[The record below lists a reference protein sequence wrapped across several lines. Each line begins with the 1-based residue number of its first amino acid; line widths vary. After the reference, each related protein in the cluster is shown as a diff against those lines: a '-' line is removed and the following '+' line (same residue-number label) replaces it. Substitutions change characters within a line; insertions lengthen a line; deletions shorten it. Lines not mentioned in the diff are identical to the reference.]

1 MKILFIAPRF
11 PHPATKGDQ
20 ARVLNSLKHLSK
32 KHKVYFVCTAE
43 TQPSRESIKYLKT
56 LTADL
61 RVVRLNKLERYINLL
76 LAPLTLL
83 PFQVM
88 FFHSR
93 DAARQVRDILRQE
106 KIDLVFCQM
115 VRSAPYAQ
123 RIKGIPRVLD
133 FQDAYSLNM
142 ERRFHSEKG
151 LVKWVSFIEW
161 QLLKR
166 YERKLLT
173 EFDATTIVSK
183 RDSLA
188 ISKNK
193 KIEIVPIG
201 VEPARISS
209 KRAKNRL
216 IFTGNLRYF
225 PNRDA
230 IVWFTNQIFPL
241 IKSKIPGLTLQII
254 GATPPKDVL
263 SLGDRESVQVIAN
276 VKDIRPFLAE
286 ASLSVAPMRSGS
298 GSQFKVIEALSV
310 GTPVVLTRHAKEGLD
325 FLTEKSLTLA
335 GDSAKDFAEQVIRL
349 LKNPTLLTE
358 LSKSGH
364 REVKSFYTWETV
376 TNKLEN
382 VLLTARK
389 EYKKDLVRELLRWKV
404 MPVAILLIV
413 LLVGGLLRLYQIDS
427 NVYFGGDEGR
437 DVAVTQQMVETN
449 KPILQ
454 GPPTSMV
461 TDKGRVYYGPG
472 YYYLIAP
479 AVLITGGHP
488 ASGYFVTAL
497 LGTLSIL
504 LIYLIGKNL
513 FGQRGALISSFLYA
527 VSLYAV
533 GFERWAWSPNMI
545 PFFTLLAIYGL
556 IKLVQGKQWGLL
568 LLVTSFGFGWQLHQ
582 TFLFLLLLVGVIWIR
597 FGIRVSLK
605 TSLLAA
611 AIFVLIS
618 SPLLINELRYNFPNL
633 KTFMY
638 YLFTQEKPFLSL
650 VNRIVD
656 IWSGTKEL
664 VMNAL
669 GNLGVISWFILGL
682 GLMAAI
688 WELSWNKRSLSGYL
702 MLLWPV
708 VVVLPILPL
717 YSGEIVF
724 DQRFIMSL
732 LPWPFLLMGLTVE
745 KVRKEV
751 ILTELV
757 GVAVVILALTNLNN
771 SGLLSRKFFGQPEAG
786 LANMIKL
793 TDKITERSKGKPINF
808 NYKSDCATYEDG
820 YRYLLKWRG
829 VTFSSSADTS
839 FTIYEKNSAN
849 PPQII
854 CDDTIVIMENTVR

>member
-43 TQPSRESIKYLKT
+43 SRPSGESIKYLKT
-56 LTADL
+56 ITADL
-61 RVVRLNKLERYINLL
+61 RVVSLNKLERYINLL
-76 LAPLTLL
+76 LSPLTLL

-93 DAARQVRDILRQE
+93 EAARQVRDIVRQE
-106 KIDLVFCQM
+106 NIDLVFCQM
-115 VRSAPYAQ
+115 VRSAPYGQ
-123 RIKGIPRVLD
+123 RIKGIPKVLD

-173 EFDATTIVSK
+173 EFDATTVVSE
-183 RDSLA
+183 RDHLA

-201 VEPARISS
+201 VEPARISR
-209 KRAKNRL
+209 KRVKNRL
-216 IFTGNLRYF
+216 IFTGNLQYF

-230 IVWFTNQIFPL
+230 IIWFTNHVFPL
-241 IKSKIPGLTLQII
+241 IKREVPGLTLQII

-263 SLGDRESVQVIAN
+263 SLGERGSVQVIAN

-286 ASLSVAPMRSGS
+286 ASLSVVPMRSGS
-298 GSQFKVIEALSV
+298 GTQFKVIEALSV

-325 FLTEKSLTLA
+325 FLTEKSLVLA
-335 GDSAKDFAEQVIRL
+335 GDSAKDFAEAVISL
-349 LKNPTLLTE
+349 LKKPTLLTR
-358 LSKSGH
+358 LSKAGH
-364 REVKSFYTWETV
+364 SEVKDFYTWKKV
-376 TNKLEN
+376 TDKLEK
-382 VLLTARK
+382 VLLTTRK

-404 MPVAILLIV
+404 VPVAILLAA
-413 LLVGGLLRLYQIDS
+413 LLVGGLLRFYQIDS

-437 DVAVTQQMVETN
+437 DVAVTQQMIETK

-461 TDKGRVYYGPG
+461 TDIGRVYYGPG

-488 ASGYFVTAL
+488 ASGYMVTAL

-504 LIYLIGKNL
+504 LTYLIGKEL
-513 FGQRGALISSFLYA
+513 FGQRGALVSSFLYA
-527 VSLYAV
+527 VSLYAAS
-533 GFERWAWSPNMI
+533 FERWAWSPNMI

-556 IKLVQGKQWGLL
+556 IKLVQGKKWGLL
-568 LLVTSFGFGWQLHQ
+568 LLATSFGFGWQLHQ

-597 FGIRVSLK
+597 FGVRVPLK

-611 AIFVLIS
+611 AIFTLIS

-633 KTFMY
+633 KTFVY
-638 YLFTQEKPFLSL
+638 YLFSQEKSSLSL
-650 VNRIVD
+650 LNRMVD

-664 VMNAL
+664 VMSTL
-669 GNLGVISWFILGL
+669 GNLGVVSWFLLGL
-682 GLMAAI
+682 GMMATI

-717 YSGEIVF
+717 YSGEIIF

-751 ILTELV
+751 ILTGLV
-757 GVAVVILALTNLNN
+757 GVTLAILGLTNLNN
-771 SGLLSRKFFGQPEAG
+771 SGLISGKFFGRPEAG
-786 LANMIKL
+786 LSHMLSATGYIAR
-793 TDKITERSKGKPINF
+793 DSGGKPINF
-808 NYKSDCATYEDG
+808 IYRTRGANYPED
-820 YRYLLKWRG
+820 YRYLLKWHK
-829 VTFSSSADTS
+829 VNLDDKSPVSYTLYDSAPDSTEGLR
-839 FTIYEKNSAN
+839 FG
-849 PPQII
+849 P
-854 CDDTIVIMENTVR
+854 IVVVKSKL